1 MKTSTHSTTAF
12 ILCLGLFASACSS
25 TRYKNAQ
32 EPETLNVDWGSTDL
46 QAFSQ
51 HMVDS
56 LINSPAPSYL
66 SGKGKGDDLR
76 IIAVMGGVE
85 NRTDEHIDTS
95 GITDSVR
102 ASLLQSGRFRFVGG
116 QPGQD
121 ELGEQVR
128 FQQGSGRVTPE
139 MAKAFGKQLGADVV
153 VYGALRSISKTTDR
167 SLENLGTK
175 TRDRYYQF
183 VLNCINIESGEIL
196 WSNEEELRKTQVISL
211 FGS

>member
-1 MKTSTHSTTAF
+1 MKTSTTSTAF
-12 ILCLGLFASACSS
+12 ILCFGLFASACSS
-25 TRYKNAQ
+25 TSYKNAQ
-32 EPETLNVDWGSTDL
+32 DPETLNADWGSTDL

-56 LINSPAPSYL
+56 LIESPALGYL
-66 SGKGKGDDLR
+66 AAAGKGDDLR
-76 IIAVMGGVE
+76 VIAVMGGVE

-102 ASLLQSGRFRFVGG
+102 ASLLQSGKFRFVGG
-116 QPGQD
+116 QAGQD

-128 FQQGSGRVTPE
+128 FQQGSGRVNPE

-153 VYGALRSISKTTDR
+153 VYGALRSITKTKGR

-175 TRDRYYQF
+175 TNDRYYQF
-183 VLNCINIESGEIL
+183 VLTCINIESGEIL

>member
-1 MKTSTHSTTAF
+1 MKTSNTTTAF
-12 ILCLGLFASACSS
+12 ILSFGLFAAACSS
-25 TRYKNAQ
+25 TGYKNAQ
-32 EPETLNVDWGSTDL
+32 DPETLNADWGSTDL

-56 LINSPAPSYL
+56 LIEAPALGYL
-66 SGKGKGDDLR
+66 AGPGKGDDLR

-102 ASLLQSGRFRFVGG
+102 ASLLQSGKFRFVGG

-121 ELGEQVR
+121 EVGEQVR
-128 FQQGSGRVTPE
+128 FQQGSGRVNPE

-153 VYGALRSISKTTDR
+153 VYGALRSITKAKGR

-175 TRDRYYQF
+175 TKDRYYQF
-183 VLNCINIESGEIL
+183 VLSCINIESGEIL

>member
-56 LINSPAPSYL
+56 LINAPALSHL

-153 VYGALRSISKTTDR
+153 VYGALRSISKTADR

>member
-1 MKTSTHSTTAF
+1 MKTSTTTTVF
-12 ILCLGLFASACSS
+12 ILCFGLLGSACSG

-32 EPETLNVDWGSTDL
+32 DSETLNVDWGSTDL
-46 QAFSQ
+46 QTFSQ

-56 LINSPAPSYL
+56 LIEAPALGYL
-66 SGKGKGDDLR
+66 VGSGKGDDLR
-76 IIAVMGGVE
+76 VIAVMGGVE

-102 ASLLQSGRFRFVGG
+102 ASLLQSGKFRFVGG

-128 FQQGSGRVTPE
+128 FQQGSGRVNPE
-139 MAKAFGKQLGADVV
+139 MAKAFGKQLGADIV
-153 VYGALRSISKTTDR
+153 VYGTLRSISKTKER
-167 SLENLGTK
+167 SLETLGAKTK
-175 TRDRYYQF
+175 DQYYQF
-183 VLNCINIESGEIL
+183 VLSCINIESGEIL

>member
-32 EPETLNVDWGSTDL
+32 DPETLNADWGSTDL

-56 LINSPAPSYL
+56 LINSPALGYL

-139 MAKAFGKQLGADVV
+139 MAKAFGTQLGADVV

-183 VLNCINIESGEIL
+183 VLNCTNIESGEIL